1 MLVYILLVY
10 VRPVERKKM
19 VGMTVKSRPKVD
31 RFKTK
36 VILFFKTKV
45 FLFFKTKVFLF
56 FMLGVDEH

>member
-1 MLVYILLVY
+1 
-10 VRPVERKKM
+10 M
-19 VGMTVKSRPKVD
+19 VGRTGKRRPKVD